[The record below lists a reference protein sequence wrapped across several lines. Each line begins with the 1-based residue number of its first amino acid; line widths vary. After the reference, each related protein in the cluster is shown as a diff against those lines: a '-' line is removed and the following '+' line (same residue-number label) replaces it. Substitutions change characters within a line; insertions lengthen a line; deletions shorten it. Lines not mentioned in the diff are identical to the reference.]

1 MPTLKIVLGNK
12 NYSSWSLRPWLVLK
26 HLGARFEEQV
36 IPLDQ
41 PSTAEQL
48 RKFSPSGRVPVLID
62 GDTVV
67 WDSLAICEYLHE
79 RFPDRSLWPKDAK
92 ARAMARSVSA
102 EMHSGFS
109 ALRQH
114 LPMKFRETFPLRPLQ
129 PDVRADIARILQLW
143 SDCRVRFGGGGPFL
157 FGAFSI
163 ADAMYAPVVSRL
175 KTYGVL
181 LEGLAA
187 AYAEALWGLPSVQ
200 EWLAAARAETYQM
213 PRYETADEQK

>member
-41 PSTAEQL
+41 PSTAEQI

-67 WDSLAICEYLHE
+67 WDSLSICEYLHE
-79 RFPDRSLWPKDAK
+79 RFPERNLWPKDAK

-102 EMHSGFS
+102 EMHSGFP

-114 LPMKFRETFPLRPLQ
+114 LPMKLRETFPPKALQ
-129 PDVRADIARILQLW
+129 PDVKADISRILQLW
-143 SDCRVRFGGGGPFL
+143 SDCRSRFGATGPFL
-157 FGAFSI
+157 FGAFTI
-163 ADAMYAPVVSRL
+163 ADAMYTPVVSRF
-175 KTYGVL
+175 KTYAVP
-181 LEGLAA
+181 LEGSAA
-187 AYAEALWGLPSVQ
+187 AYAETLWSLPSVQ
-200 EWLAAARAETYQM
+200 EWLAAARAETYPM
-213 PRYETADEQK
+213 ARYETAGEQK